1 MEKNNLEKQLRLEIK
16 QQLSKVTQA
25 NSPNIWSAIHK
36 PDGTLN
42 SQGYAR
48 IEAKLIGR
56 IIAGQITPAG
66 AVPQL
71 EQEYD
76 LM

>member
-1 MEKNNLEKQLRLEIK
+1 MEKNNLETQLRLEIK
-16 QQLSKVTQA
+16 QQLSWVTKA
-25 NSPNIWSAIHK
+25 NSPHIWSAIHK

-42 SQGYAR
+42 PEGYAR
-48 IEAKLIGR
+48 IEAKLIKR

-66 AVPQL
+66 AIPQL
-71 EQEYD
+71 EQELD